1 MEKKKVGLKSLFNNT
16 GVFLDPKFNSIQ
28 INNIQYD
35 SRKIEKGD
43 LFIAVKGFES
53 DGHNYLDQ
61 VAKSGAVAAVV
72 QQIDSQL
79 ELPQVVVKDSRKMM
93 GLLAYN
99 FYAKYLDK
107 IDLIG
112 ITGTNGKTTCSYL
125 IRSVLEAGGVS
136 CGLAGTIEYI
146 IGTKKIDAWNTTP
159 EAIDLYKMLAGM
171 QQAGNKACVLEVSSH
186 ALALNRVAGLK
197 FKIAIFTNLSRDH
210 MDFHR
215 DMDTYFLDKNKLF
228 SQLAEGG
235 VVITNIDDPYGA
247 KIFGPHRITTGT
259 SGKADIYAIDWKISR
274 KGTELNL
281 QLPEKKMQINSAL
294 VGDFNVYNL
303 LTAVAAGLA
312 MNISTEKIK
321 QGLEQQQTVP
331 GRLESYPLKNGALAV
346 IDYAHTP
353 DALEKALTT
362 IRKITDNK
370 LIVVFGCGGDR
381 DKGKRPLMGKVA
393 QKLADHVI
401 VTDDNPRTENSQKI
415 IEDIMAGIEK
425 KDKTEII
432 ANRGH
437 AIKQA
442 IKKSKQGD
450 VLLIA
455 GKGHESYQIIGKVKH
470 NFDEAAIIRET
481 DNA

>member
-1 MEKKKVGLKSLFNNT
+1 MQLKNLFKNT
-16 GVFLDPKFNSIQ
+16 GAHLDPKFNSIE
-28 INNIQYD
+28 INKIQYD
-35 SRKIEKGD
+35 SRKVEIGD

-53 DGHNYLDQ
+53 DGHDYLEQ
-61 VAKSGAVAAVV
+61 VAKNGAAAAVV
-72 QQIDSQL
+72 RQKDKQL
-79 ELPQVVVKDSRKMM
+79 KLPQVVVKDSRKMM

-99 FYAKYLDK
+99 YYAKYLDK

-125 IRSVLEAGGVS
+125 IRSVLEAGGIS

-146 IGTKKIDAWNTTP
+146 IGTKKINAWNTTP
-159 EAIDLYKMLAGM
+159 EAVDLYKMLAEM
-171 QQAGNKACVLEVSSH
+171 QQTGNKACVLEVSSH

-197 FKIAIFTNLSRDH
+197 FKTAIFTNLSRDH
-210 MDFHR
+210 MDFHK
-215 DMDTYFLDKNKLF
+215 DMDTYFQDKNKLF
-228 SQLAEGG
+228 SQLAKDGF
-235 VVITNIDDPYGA
+235 VITNVDDPYGA
-247 KIFGPHRITTGT
+247 KIIGPHRITTGT
-259 SGKADIYAIDWKISR
+259 SNKADVYATDWKISR
-274 KGTELNL
+274 NGTELNI

-294 VGDFNVYNL
+294 VGDFNVYNQ

-312 MNISTEKIK
+312 MNISAEKIK
-321 QGLEQQQTVP
+321 QGLEQQKTVP

-362 IRKITDNK
+362 IRKITDNI

-393 QKLADHVI
+393 QNLADHII

-415 IEDIMAGIEK
+415 IEDIVAGIEK
-425 KDKTEII
+425 KHKTEVI
-432 ANRGH
+432 ADRRQ
-437 AIKQA
+437 AIKHA
-442 IKKSKQGD
+442 IKKSKPGD
-450 VLLIA
+450 VVLIA

-470 NFDEAAIIRET
+470 NFDEAAIIREA
-481 DNA
+481 DHA